1 MKKLIT
7 IYGLILLG
15 LILHSC
21 DALLDISPKSSI
33 TGQVFWQNEGD
44 FYPYMTGIYNRYRSH
59 IDYMGFAEDRTEMWK
74 QGYNARFTPF
84 WAQNII
90 PGNTVEWT
98 GFYGTIGH
106 VNLLLS
112 RIEPFQF
119 SNPTIKNRIMAEAY
133 TMRAAMYFYIARV
146 YGDVPLVLDPVENE
160 NEPLYSRSSVT
171 QVFQQINSD
180 IEQALSL
187 FPENGYSNKFRW
199 TKPAV
204 YALLA
209 DVKMWTATV
218 LGVGAADYN
227 AAIGAINEVENSGV
241 SLLSQYGDIFDQ
253 SRNNEIIMSFY
264 LDRSEYSSSSY
275 NNALLR
281 FDTSQG
287 ADNAAELPMA
297 LAGQQA
303 YTLSARALELFAAHP
318 NDSRIPRTYIPEIYN
333 GVIANYWP
341 NKFIGTQYTDTR
353 IADSDIILYRLS
365 DLLLLKAEAFAA
377 LGQSENALFNL
388 NKVRER
394 AGIPDFTETDQN
406 ILLKEILDERGREL
420 FHEIKRWYDLRRA
433 HAIGVVDLYEFI
445 PNLSGLNTPLYWPVH
460 LNMIA
465 RNELLVQTD
474 GY

>member
-7 IYGLILLG
+7 LYGLILLG
-15 LILHSC
+15 LTLHSC
-21 DALLDISPKSSI
+21 DALLDITPKSSI

-59 IDYMGFAEDRTEMWK
+59 IDYLGFSEDRSEMWK

-84 WAQNII
+84 WAHNII

-98 GFYGTIGH
+98 GYYGTIGH

-119 SNPTIKNRIMAEAY
+119 ANTTMKNRIMAEAHA
-133 TMRAAMYFYIARV
+133 MRAAMYFYIARV

-160 NEPLYSRSSVT
+160 NEPLYPRAPVS

-187 FPENGYSNKFRW
+187 FPENGYPNKFRW

-209 DVKMWTATV
+209 DVKMWSASV
-218 LGVGAADYN
+218 LGGGVADYN
-227 AAIGAINEVENSGV
+227 AAIAAITEVENSGV
-241 SLLSQYGDIFDQ
+241 SLLTEYGDIFDE

-264 LDRSEYSSSSY
+264 LDRSEYSSGQY

-287 ADNAAELPMA
+287 ADNASELPMA

-303 YTLSARALELFAAHP
+303 YTLSDRALELFATHT
-318 NDSRIPRTYIPEIYN
+318 NDLRIPRTYIPEIYN
-333 GVIANYWP
+333 GVVANYWP

-365 DLLLLKAEAFAA
+365 DLLLLKAEAYAA
-377 LGQSENALFNL
+377 LGQSETALLNL
-388 NKVRER
+388 NKVRAR
-394 AGIPDFTETDQN
+394 AGLPNFTEMDQS
-406 ILLKEILDERGREL
+406 ILLEEILDERGREL
-420 FHEIKRWYDLRRA
+420 FHEFKRWYDLRRA
-433 HAIGVVDLYEFI
+433 HAIGVVDLYEYI
-445 PNLSGLNTPLYWPVH
+445 PNLNGLNTPLYWPVH